1 MTNQFELMKR
11 IQSLVEAV
19 PVPIFL
25 VDSEKKVKAANNAF
39 YEKFNC
45 ISSEITGH
53 SLFDFC
59 HDPLNKPILMKA
71 LDKSIEEGLDF
82 FDLEIEFDFFKKG
95 REKILVSS
103 KNSELLGPKKK
114 AAILSLQAIPK
125 NQTEDFKIVA
135 DQEKMLREIAENS
148 NRKKDEFLATLSHE
162 LRTPLTTILGWA
174 QELRSKMDDPKTL
187 EKGLSMIERNAQV
200 QGQMINDLLDV
211 SRINSGKLSLSS
223 KMIDLI
229 HVLKLAIDSV
239 TSLAKNKSIL
249 IETVELPKKCLVYA
263 DPTRMQQVFWNLLT
277 NAIKFTPEGGK
288 IIIEGSLKDSP
299 NGRVVKIVIR
309 DTGIGIKKEFIPL
322 IFQRFV
328 QEDASTA
335 KIYGGIGLGLAIVKT
350 LLEAQR
356 GTIIAE
362 SQGPGTGAAFTLTLP
377 LIPESETQ
385 TGTFVEGAELQ
396 KKPKRLD
403 GLKILAVDDNED
415 NRILI
420 ASILKSL
427 GAEVQVAD
435 SAFNGLQVLS
445 KFNPDIL
452 LSDISMPGE
461 DGYSFLRK
469 INKLD
474 SASTKN
480 LPIVALTAFAAP
492 EDVARI
498 LKAGFSAHIAKPIER
513 IALSS
518 TILRLVNPGKHH

>member
-1 MTNQFELMKR
+1 MTNQSDLIKC
-11 IQSLVEAV
+11 IQSLIETV
-19 PVPIFL
+19 PVPVFI
-25 VDSEKKVKAANNAF
+25 VDSEKKIKAANQAF

-45 ISSEITGH
+45 ISSEITGR

-59 HDPLNKPILMKA
+59 QDSLSKPVLTKA
-71 LDKSIEEGLDF
+71 LDRSFDKGLDF
-82 FDLEIEFDFFKKG
+82 FDLEIEFDFFKNG

-103 KNSELLGPKKK
+103 KNTELFGPEKK
-114 AAILSLQAIPK
+114 AAVLSLQANPK
-125 NQTEDFKIVA
+125 SQIEELRTLVEH
-135 DQEKMLREIAENS
+135 EKMLREIAENS

-174 QELRSKMDDPKTL
+174 QELRSKMDDPKGL
-187 EKGLSMIERNAQV
+187 EEGLSMIERNAQA
-200 QGQMINDLLDV
+200 QGQLINDLLDV
-211 SRINSGKLSLSS
+211 SRINSGKLSLNP
-223 KMIDLI
+223 KIIDLI
-229 HVLKLAIDSV
+229 DVLKMAIDSV
-239 TSLAKNKSIL
+239 TSLAKNKFLL

-263 DPTRMQQVFWNLLT
+263 DPTRMQQVFWNLFT

-288 IIIEGSLKDSP
+288 IFVESSLKNTP
-299 NGRVVKIVIR
+299 NERHVKIAIR

-328 QEDASTA
+328 QEDVSSA
-335 KIYGGIGLGLAIVKT
+335 KIYGGIGLGLAIAKT
-350 LLEAQR
+350 LLEAQS
-356 GTIIAE
+356 GTVTVE
-362 SQGPGTGAAFTLTLP
+362 SQGPGTGATFTLTLP
-377 LIPESETQ
+377 FIPESENQ
-385 TGTFVEGAELQ
+385 TGTFKEETELQ
-396 KKPKRLD
+396 KKPRRLD

-427 GAEVQVAD
+427 GAEVRVAD
-435 SAFNGLQVLS
+435 SAFNGLLALS

-469 INKLD
+469 IKKLD
-474 SASTKN
+474 SEGTKS
-480 LPIVALTAFAAP
+480 LPIVALTAFVGP
-492 EDVARI
+492 EDVTRI

-518 TILRLVNPGKHH
+518 TILRLVNPG

>member
-1 MTNQFELMKR
+1 MTNQIDLMNR

-19 PVPIFL
+19 PVPVFL
-25 VDSEKKVKAANNAF
+25 VDSEKRVKAANTAF
-39 YEKFNC
+39 YEKF
-45 ISSEITGH
+45 SYFASEITGH

-59 HDPLNKPILMKA
+59 LDPLNKPILMKA
-71 LDKSIEEGLDF
+71 LDRSIDEGLDF
-82 FDLEIEFDFFKKG
+82 LDLEIEFDFLKKG
-95 REKILVSS
+95 RVKVLVSS
-103 KNSELLGPKKK
+103 KSTDLLGPEKK
-114 AAILSLQAIPK
+114 AVMLSLQGIPK
-125 NQTEDFKIVA
+125 NQTEDLKIVVE
-135 DQEKMLREIAENS
+135 QEKMLREIAENS

-174 QELRSKMDDPKTL
+174 QELRSKMDDPKSL
-187 EKGLSMIERNAQV
+187 EEGLTMIERNALV
-200 QGQMINDLLDV
+200 QGQLINDLLDV
-211 SRINSGKLSLSS
+211 SRINSGKLSLSL
-223 KMIDLI
+223 KNIDLI
-229 HVLKLAIDSV
+229 HVLKLAMDSV
-239 TSLAKNKSIL
+239 SSLAKNKSIL
-249 IETVELPKKCLVYA
+249 IETLDLPKKCLVYA
-263 DPTRMQQVFWNLLT
+263 DPTRLQQVFWNLFT

-288 IIIEGSLKDSP
+288 IIVEGSLNNSP
-299 NGRVVKIVIR
+299 HERLVKIAIR

-328 QEDASTA
+328 QEDVSTS
-335 KIYGGIGLGLAIVKT
+335 KKYGGMGLGLAIVKT

-356 GTIIAE
+356 GKISAE
-362 SQGPGTGAAFTLTLP
+362 SQGPGTGATFSLTLP

-385 TGTFVEGAELQ
+385 TGNYMEGAELQ
-396 KKPKRLD
+396 KKPRRLD

-420 ASILKSL
+420 SSILKSL

-435 SAFNGLQVLS
+435 SAFSGLQMLS

-469 INKLD
+469 INKKVD
-474 SASTKN
+474 SDGTKS

-498 LKAGFSAHIAKPIER
+498 LKAGFSAHIPKPIER

-518 TILRLVNPGKHH
+518 TILKLVNPG

>member
-1 MTNQFELMKR
+1 MR
-11 IQSLVEAV
+11 SLIEAV
-19 PVPIFL
+19 PVPVFL
-25 VDSEKKVKAANNAF
+25 VDSEKKIKATNKAF

-59 HDPLNKPILMKA
+59 HDPLNKPILMNA
-71 LDKSIEEGLDF
+71 LDKSIYEGLDF

-95 REKILVSS
+95 REKILMSS
-103 KNSELLGPKKK
+103 KKTELLGPEKK

-125 NQTEDFKIVA
+125 SQTEELRTLVDH
-135 DQEKMLREIAENS
+135 EKMLREIAENS

-174 QELRSKMDDPKTL
+174 QELRSKMDDPKGL
-187 EKGLSMIERNAQV
+187 EEGLSMIERNAQV
-200 QGQMINDLLDV
+200 QGQLINDLLDV
-211 SRINSGKLSLSS
+211 SRINSGKLSLSP
-223 KMIDLI
+223 KIIDLI
-229 HVLKLAIDSV
+229 HVLKITIDSV
-239 TSLAKNKSIL
+239 TSLAKNKSLL
-249 IETVELPKKCLVYA
+249 IETFDLPKKCLVYA
-263 DPTRMQQVFWNLLT
+263 DPTRMQQVFWNLFT

-288 IIIEGSLKDSP
+288 IVVEGSLKDSP
-299 NGRVVKIVIR
+299 NERLVQIAIR

-328 QEDASTA
+328 QEDVSTA
-335 KIYGGIGLGLAIVKT
+335 KKYGGIGLGLAIVKT
-350 LLEAQR
+350 LLETQS

-362 SQGPGTGAAFTLTLP
+362 SQGPGTGATFTLTLP

-385 TGTFVEGAELQ
+385 TGLFMEGADLQ
-396 KKPKRLD
+396 KKPRRLD

-435 SAFNGLQVLS
+435 SAVSGLQVLS
-445 KFNPDIL
+445 KFHPDIL
-452 LSDISMPGE
+452 LTDISMPGE

-474 SASTKN
+474 SECTKS

-492 EDVARI
+492 EDVTRM

-513 IALSS
+513 LALSS
-518 TILRLVNPGKHH
+518 TILKLVNPG